1 MVASVFNGGGIQS
14 SLMYDLC
21 TEAIA
26 TMDLHNGLNW
36 ITTTW
41 HLAPR
46 RFYSCLLYYQMKVL
60 LCTYFQ
66 NEMGMRYIAFA

>member
-1 MVASVFNGGGIQS
+1 MVASVFSGGGIQS

-46 RFYSCLLYYQMKVL
+46 RFYSAYYTIK
-60 LCTYFQ
+60 
-66 NEMGMRYIAFA
+66 